1 MTWRGCDVA
10 DQPGIPTA
18 LGSRVPDLNGKNC
31 LIQVLY
37 SFEFLLALSQ
47 FIMILFRVS
56 HS

>member
-1 MTWRGCDVA
+1 MNYYA
-10 DQPGIPTA
+10 LESLLHPTEY
-18 LGSRVPDLNGKNC
+18 LEELC

-37 SFEFLLALSQ
+37 SFEFLSALSQ